1 MRLDQAI
8 ALRYPEISRRKARE
22 LLSAHR
28 VLVNERPVSVAS
40 REVTSSDRIAIVE
53 DVADLPVIRETADW
67 IAIDKPS
74 GLPVQPARDRAR
86 RSAEE
91 LLRLQLKQSG
101 RSPSLYLVH
110 RVDTGTSG
118 VVIFARNSAAAAK
131 LSRLFADREMRKI
144 YLVVAEGIIDREIEV
159 TMPIEGRD
167 AVTIVRPLSQTELG
181 TLAEAE
187 IRTGRTHQIRI
198 HLASIGHPV
207 AGDRRYGATV
217 NTPRLMLHAWRLEHG
232 EIGVVEAPVP
242 ASFTRPL
249 PAGEGTPK
257 AG

>member
-1 MRLDQAI
+1 VRLDQAI
-8 ALRYPEISRRKARE
+8 ALRFPDVSRRKARE

-40 REVTSSDRIAIVE
+40 REVTSSDRIAIV
-53 DVADLPVIRETADW
+53 DGVADLPIIRETEDW

-91 LLRLQLKQSG
+91 LLRVQLKRAG
-101 RSPSLYLVH
+101 RTPALYLVH

-118 VVIFARNSAAAAK
+118 VVIFARNSNTAAT

-144 YLVVAEGIIDREIEV
+144 YLVVAEGNIERDIEV
-159 TMPIEGRD
+159 ATPIDGRD
-167 AVTIVRPLSQTELG
+167 ALTFVRPISQTALG

-217 NTPRLMLHAWRLEHG
+217 NTPRLMLHAWKLEHPD
-232 EIGVVEAPVP
+232 IGLLEAAVP
-242 ASFTRPL
+242 ASFR
-249 PAGEGTPK
+249 G
-257 AG
+257 